1 MSKLHAQAHA
11 LARYLHVVY
20 MYIAQHNT
28 VFLCINMDSIVDI
41 PAVSSLARVL
51 HHPLSEA
58 GCSLHQHT
66 HGVTQLLTLNHTII
80 FASKNRSQYSQD
92 SVRIDTAISPSS

>member
-28 VFLCINMDSIVDI
+28 VFLCINMDIIVDI

-51 HHPLSEA
+51 HHP
-58 GCSLHQHT
+58 SLRQVVVYT
-66 HGVTQLLTLNHTII
+66 NT
-80 FASKNRSQYSQD
+80 
-92 SVRIDTAISPSS
+92 PME